1 MKILYLGNKKS
12 KKIFCFLSNFGEVF
26 FHNKEFQLLDFRK
39 FEWIISYGYRFIIP
53 KDNIQNLKN
62 PIINLHISYLPFNR
76 GAHPNYWSFK
86 ENSPKGV
93 TIHFIDS
100 GVDTGPILVQKKQ
113 VFTEKDTLQT
123 SYLKLKLTIE
133 ELFCNSFH
141 KIITK
146 QLIPRP
152 QVGDGSFHLKKDL
165 PENINWNTKINDI

>member
-100 GVDTGPILVQKKQ
+100 GVDTGPILVQKK
-113 VFTEKDTLQT
+113 TGI
-123 SYLKLKLTIE
+123 Y
-133 ELFCNSFH
+133 
-141 KIITK
+141 
-146 QLIPRP
+146 
-152 QVGDGSFHLKKDL
+152 
-165 PENINWNTKINDI
+165 